1 MGEDKK
7 SVSSVKNPNAVF
19 VALGVVAMVI
29 LAALLAVWSHVGYH
43 RPAAF
48 TQSDHQVSSQ
58 SPSGR
63 GSVSENQQ
71 SGVPPV
77 KPVDTQNPSE
87 TPGNEDDP
95 VSPVPSVPSVP
106 SVPPAVQPV
115 DGSNVNDGRDAS
127 VYIVQPGDTL
137 SSISA
142 VTGVSVDKIAQANSL
157 IDVNCIYKD
166 SALVIPS
173 S

>member
-1 MGEDKK
+1 MGEDRK
-7 SVSSVKNPNAVF
+7 SGSSLKNPNAVF
-19 VALGVVAMVI
+19 VALGVVAVAILVALMV
-29 LAALLAVWSHVGYH
+29 AWSHIGYH
-43 RPAAF
+43 RPATLAQS
-48 TQSDHQVSSQ
+48 QSDQVSSQ

-87 TPGNEDDP
+87 TPGDEKDP
-95 VSPVPSVPSVP
+95 
-106 SVPPAVQPV
+106 VPPAVQPV

-142 VTGVSVDKIAQANSL
+142 ATGVSVDKIAQANSL

>member
-43 RPAAF
+43 RPATLA
-48 TQSDHQVSSQ
+48 QSDHQVSSQ

-77 KPVDTQNPSE
+77 KPVDTNKPQ

-95 VSPVPSVPSVP
+95 AQPVHPV
-106 SVPPAVQPV
+106 VPPAHPV
-115 DGSNVNDGRDAS
+115 DGGTVNDGRGAS

-142 VTGVSVDKIAQANSL
+142 ATGVSVDKIAQANSL

-173 S
+173 SQ

>member
-7 SVSSVKNPNAVF
+7 SGSSLKNPNAVF
-19 VALGVVAMVI
+19 VALGVVAVAI
-29 LAALLAVWSHVGYH
+29 LVALMAVWPHIGYH
-43 RPAAF
+43 RPATLAQS
-48 TQSDHQVSSQ
+48 QSDQVSSQ
-58 SPSGR
+58 PPSGR

-77 KPVDTQNPSE
+77 KPVDTNKPQ
-87 TPGNEDDP
+87 TPGNDNDP
-95 VSPVPSVPSVP
+95 AQPVVPA
-106 SVPPAVQPV
+106 VPPA
-115 DGSNVNDGRDAS
+115 DGSTINDGRGAS

-142 VTGVSVDKIAQANSL
+142 ATGVSVDKIAQANSL
-157 IDVNCIYKD
+157 VDVNRIYKE

-173 S
+173 SQ

>member
-29 LAALLAVWSHVGYH
+29 LAALLAAWSHVGYN
-43 RPAAF
+43 RPATLA
-48 TQSDHQVSSQ
+48 QSDHQVSSQ

-77 KPVDTQNPSE
+77 TPVDTQKPSE
-87 TPGNEDDP
+87 TPGDEKDP
-95 VSPVPSVPSVP
+95 
-106 SVPPAVQPV
+106 VQPV
-115 DGSNVNDGRDAS
+115 DGSNVNDGRGAS
-127 VYIVQPGDTL
+127 IYIVQPGDTL

-142 VTGVSVDKIAQANSL
+142 ATGVSVDKIAQANSL
-157 IDVNCIYKD
+157 VDVNCIYKE

-173 S
+173 SQ